1 MHHRPISICMSYIT
15 QISRTRW
22 ESQNRWRGK
31 LYFLI
36 WRLHP
41 QIVLCPIYSWHHFLP
56 FLFTVVYN
64 KRKEYQLQ
72 WHPCLPSQFSITLI
86 LVVWVE
92 GRLSGNWK
100 PLRLYLGMKWANR
113 CIQLHRLFL
122 KDAGIENFH
131 WHDLRHT
138 AASYI
143 AMNGATQ
150 GELQT
155 ILGHRSVASSA
166 RYRHFTQQHIHDVL
180 SKNILK
186 KFVQISEW
194 SLSTPHANW
203 WIGMRNGFC
212 HKIKMENEKKNQ

>member
-1 MHHRPISICMSYIT
+1 MPLKEEVKEIFY
-15 QISRTRW
+15 
-22 ESQNRWRGK
+22 
-31 LYFLI
+31 
-36 WRLHP
+36 RLKP
-41 QIVLCPIYSWHHFLP
+41 AIA
-56 FLFTVVYN
+56 
-64 KRKEYQLQ
+64 
-72 WHPCLPSQFSITLI
+72 LPSDRVF
-86 LVVWVE
+86 
-92 GRLSGNWK
+92 K
-100 PLRLYLGMKWANR
+100 PRYHCQNQKRQINVRGAFTR
-113 CIQLHRLFL
+113 AL

-186 KFVQISEW
+186 KFVQISE
-194 SLSTPHANW
+194 
-203 WIGMRNGFC
+203 
-212 HKIKMENEKKNQ
+212 